1 MSIPAKFASRSGL
14 NLVRACARLI
24 FASMVFVYLSGQLS
38 QDDSSIRLIPAL
50 LLGGYLLLHVLVAWR
65 GGLLAELAGMVLDL
79 GSVTMAVVL
88 DPAAVPPTLLLFLVI
103 IMGGGLLNGQGRFLI
118 LSAVSTLLVTGLV
131 ASGVMNLE
139 SHMAELLFTLAVL
152 ASAVVFLGI
161 LLWRSRM
168 QQHQAREATW
178 RDPQTGLVSREALIA
193 TAGWLLPLH
202 DRMAST
208 ATLVLMQPHH
218 PGALESLADQ
228 LARRL
233 RRSDV
238 AARYDLEIIALAL
251 PCTSLTAAENLLS
264 DLRQE
269 GHRFGSAIVAVNN
282 GEQSMERLF
291 THLLQH
297 LARAGEED
305 DQWLVQ
311 APSLA

>member
-1 MSIPAKFASRSGL
+1 MSIPAKFVSRSGL

-24 FASMVFVYLSGQLS
+24 FASMVFAYLSSQLS
-38 QDDSSIRLIPAL
+38 QGESSLRLIPTL
-50 LLGGYLLLHVLVAWR
+50 LLGGYLLLHVLVAWK

-79 GSVTMAVVL
+79 GSVTLAVVL

-103 IMGGGLLNGQGRFLI
+103 IMGGGLLNGEGRFLI
-118 LSAVSTLLVTGLV
+118 LSSASALLVAGLLG
-131 ASGVMNLE
+131 AGALNLD
-139 SHMAELLFTLAVL
+139 SHLAELVFTLTVL
-152 ASAVVFLGI
+152 ASAVLFLGI
-161 LLWRSRM
+161 LLWRSRL

-218 PGALESLADQ
+218 PGALDSLADQ

-251 PCTSLTAAENLLS
+251 PCTSLTAAENLLG
-264 DLRQE
+264 DLRHE
-269 GHRFGSAIVAVNN
+269 GHRFSSAIVAVNN

-291 THLLQH
+291 AHLLQH
-297 LARAGEED
+297 LARAGEDD

-311 APSLA
+311 APALA